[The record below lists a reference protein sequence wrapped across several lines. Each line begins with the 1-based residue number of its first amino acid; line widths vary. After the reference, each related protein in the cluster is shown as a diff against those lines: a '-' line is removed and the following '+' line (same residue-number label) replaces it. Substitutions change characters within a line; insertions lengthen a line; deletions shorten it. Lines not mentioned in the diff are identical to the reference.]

1 VDSQNVWARKRLGEL
16 YVGQN
21 KLNEA
26 LAQFEKLE
34 SAEADPRETRIKIGL
49 ISFERGDFDRA
60 ATEFNLVLAGDPD
73 NDRARYYLGATYSEL
88 KSDDK
93 ALEQFE
99 RIPEKSDLFLDARVQ
114 IAYLLD
120 RRDQTQK
127 AIEALQP
134 ALKTGKTERKE
145 VLAFLAS
152 LYRKAKDYPKAIQT
166 MEQVVRLDPK
176 NDQAQFQL
184 GALYDENKNKEKSI
198 ATMKKA
204 IELNPQNAAALN
216 YLGYTWAEMG
226 VQLDEA
232 EALILRAL
240 KIEPNDGFY
249 IDSLGWVYYQK
260 GDYPRAVEQ
269 LERAVE
275 ITGDDPAIIE
285 HLGDAYDK
293 SGKSDRALGRY
304 REALKTAKESDQI
317 KRIREKIQRLEKR
330 I

>member
-1 VDSQNVWARKRLGEL
+1 LT
-16 YVGQN
+16 
-21 KLNEA
+21 EA

-49 ISFERGDFDRA
+49 ISFEKGDFDRA
-60 ATEFNLVLAGDPD
+60 ATEFNLVLAGDPE

-99 RIPEKSDLFLDARVQ
+99 RIPEKSDLYLDARVQ
-114 IAYLLD
+114 VAYLLE

-127 AIEALQP
+127 AIDALQP
-134 ALKTGKTERKE
+134 ALKSKATERKE

-152 LYRKAKDYPKAIQT
+152 LYRKNKDYPRAIQT

-184 GALYDENKNKEKSI
+184 GALYDETKNKEKSI
-198 ATMKKA
+198 ASMKKA

-226 VQLDEA
+226 VQLDDA

-240 KIEPNDGFY
+240 KIEPNDGFF

-285 HLGDAYDK
+285 HLGDAYEK
-293 SGKSDRALGRY
+293 SGKTDRALARY

-317 KRIREKIQRLEKR
+317 KRIREKVQRLEKR